1 MNTVTI
7 LNGGEEITITRR
19 NGVVEQAK
27 VLLVSQRNMPKLAV
41 AWGNQPKEIEVYLGW
56 EPGTLDALAD
66 KPEDLSDESW
76 EAVIEKG
83 RSLNEGPFGRWY
95 GRQTAALKAV
105 KAEIPNPTLS

>member
-1 MNTVTI
+1 MNSVTI

-19 NGVVEQAK
+19 NGVSEQAK
-27 VLLVSQRNMPKLAV
+27 VLLISQRNMPKLAV
-41 AWGNQPKEIEVYLGW
+41 AWGTQEKEIEVYLGW
-56 EPGTLDALAD
+56 EPGTLAGLAD

-83 RSLNEGPFGRWY
+83 RSLNEGPFERWF

-105 KAEIPNPTLS
+105 KAEVPKATLS